1 MKRRDNVKRK
11 RATIQRGQEQHEE
24 ERKTMLKRKHQWQE
38 KTKSGA

>member
-11 RATIQRGQEQHEE
+11 RATIRRGQEQHEE
-24 ERKTMLKRKHQWQE
+24 EKETMRNRKHQWKE